1 MVIWEMAKRS
11 KVSVKTTAKSVKLIP
26 STRRLTSE
34 EFLKKA
40 DKLWREGPLVKYKDP
55 DAW

>member
-1 MVIWEMAKRS
+1 MEMAKRS
-11 KVSVKTTAKSVKLIP
+11 KQAIKTIAKQVKLTSP
-26 STRRLTSE
+26 KRRLSSE
-34 EFLKKA
+34 AFLKKA

>member
-11 KVSVKTTAKSVKLIP
+11 KLLIKTTNKPVKLT
-26 STRRLTSE
+26 SSKRHLSSE

-40 DKLWREGPLVKYKDP
+40 DKLWREGPIVKYKDP